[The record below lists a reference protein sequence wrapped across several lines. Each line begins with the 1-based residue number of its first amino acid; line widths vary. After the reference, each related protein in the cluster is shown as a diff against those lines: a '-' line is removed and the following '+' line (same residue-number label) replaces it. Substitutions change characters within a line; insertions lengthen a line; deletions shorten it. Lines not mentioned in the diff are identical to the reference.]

1 MIIQRVNGQSRF
13 GDRSYHAFYVGGNSN
28 SRLLRWLRMLG
39 LSTSNLRYN
48 EGLVI
53 DKASGQLVKP
63 VRTET

>member
-28 SRLLRWLRMLG
+28 SRLLCWLRMLG

-48 EGLVI
+48 EVLVPA

-63 VRTET
+63 VTET